1 MVGAGHPLKP
11 LPSAPRAAVAR
22 VLDILSWE
30 KLGAQRADSQISRI
44 QTSPWRSAVS
54 PQGRGLNQGPASG
67 CRGLPFPLRRLLIS
81 PEEAEASTSRRFCFS
96 LKGGRVPGG
105 ERLASEPQVPSK
117 GLGALVTA
125 YCVDKNLCCQNT
137 ARCKEASPAVNCL

>member
-1 MVGAGHPLKP
+1 MCPGG
-11 LPSAPRAAVAR
+11 AVAR

-30 KLGAQRADSQISRI
+30 KLGAQRADSQISWI
-44 QTSPWRSAVS
+44 QTSPWSSAVS
-54 PQGRGLNQGPASG
+54 PQGRAQKEAFARAQPRAVGGCPSPSG
-67 CRGLPFPLRRLLIS
+67 GSRFPLQRLR
-81 PEEAEASTSRRFCFS
+81 PATSRRFCFS

-105 ERLASEPQVPSK
+105 ERLAAEPQVPSK

-137 ARCKEASPAVNCL
+137 ARCGEASPAINCL